1 MTLIKRNNGVHNS
14 LPAFLDD
21 FFAKDVFDFAPS
33 KSFSTLAKSM
43 PAVNILETEKEYKI
57 EVAAPGL
64 KKEDIKVELENDLL
78 TISSEVKQEKEEKD
92 KEGRY
97 TRREFSF
104 SSFKRSFTVDEDTVD
119 TEKIEAK
126 YEDGIL
132 NIHVPKKTAAQEE
145 KKAKTISIA

>member
-1 MTLIKRNNGVHNS
+1 MTLIKRNTGVHNS
-14 LPAFLDD
+14 LPAFFDD
-21 FFAKDVFDFAPS
+21 FFAKDLFDFAPA
-33 KSFSTLAKSM
+33 KSFSTLAKSI
-43 PAVNILETEKEYKI
+43 PAVNILETENEYKI

-64 KKEDIKVELENDLL
+64 KKEDIKVELDNDLL

-126 YEDGIL
+126 YENGIL
-132 NIHVPKKTAAQEE
+132 NIHVPKKVTVQEE

>member
-1 MTLIKRNNGVHNS
+1 MTLIKRNSGVHNS
-14 LPAFLDD
+14 FPALFDD
-21 FFAKDVFDFAPS
+21 FFAKDLFDFMPS
-33 KSFSTLAKSM
+33 KSFSTMAKSV

-78 TISSEVKQEKEEKD
+78 TISSEVKKETEEKD

-104 SSFKRSFTVDEDTVD
+104 SAFKRSFTVDEDTVD
-119 TEKIEAK
+119 IEKIEAK

-132 NIHVPKKTAAQEE
+132 NIQVPKKTAAPAE
-145 KKAKTISIA
+145 KKAKTISVS